1 MITFRKYY
9 IEQFKEVPKVW
20 KHAKKHKKYVAFFVT
35 LTILLNPVVIV
46 MMYLYDTGL
55 MKIDKRYQKHDEYS
69 SHKWLFLAISIIIAR

>member
-1 MITFRKYY
+1 MITLRKYY
-9 IEQFKEVPKVW
+9 IAQFKQVPKVW

-55 MKIDKRYQKHDEYS
+55 MKIDKRYQKNDE
-69 SHKWLFLAISIIIAR
+69 